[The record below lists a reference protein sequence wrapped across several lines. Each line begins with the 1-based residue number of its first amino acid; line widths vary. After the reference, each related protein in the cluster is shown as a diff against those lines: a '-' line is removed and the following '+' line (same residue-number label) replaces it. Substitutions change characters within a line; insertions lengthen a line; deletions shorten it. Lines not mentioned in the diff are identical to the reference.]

1 MLLILCRE
9 GWNGRG
15 ITYEILRDYWIS
27 KLMSCYLFPLHWF
40 NHRWK
45 EMILYLQNQLKIY
58 KINQKLKTCNHVA
71 RLLRLY
77 SATINMCYWHLWTIN
92 SSAVFSYIEKTR
104 VKTKKIENIHW
115 SFFFFFGCLSKCNFL
130 KSKSLSVF
138 SKNYENFLQ
147 DLTNLINI
155 ISEGFH
161 FV

>member
-1 MLLILCRE
+1 MILQFYNTVAEYNTTKGWVIYCFCTQCVIMTLGVLLILCRE

-15 ITYEILRDYWIS
+15 ITNEILRDYWIS

-115 SFFFFFGCLSKCNFL
+115 SFFFFFWL
-130 KSKSLSVF
+130 
-138 SKNYENFLQ
+138 
-147 DLTNLINI
+147 
-155 ISEGFH
+155 
-161 FV
+161 FVKI